1 MGYSQG
7 TSEEFLGRAIRDYV
21 FREDVIIATK
31 FVPRTSEEI
40 EKGITG

>member
-1 MGYSQG
+1 MGYGQG
-7 TSEEFLGRAIRDYV
+7 TSEEFIGRAIRHYV
-21 FREDVIIATK
+21 SRKDVIIATK